1 MPLSFRRSYK
11 KRPGSEISRKES
23 QTPKAPT
30 AEVVRSSDE
39 FRAAR
44 YPLVIPI
51 GCGLAAGL
59 CLFAAFSQGL
69 IRWPRG
75 SIAAPPEN
83 GDLATTA
90 FETALVDKLSTAA
103 AMHPTDTAEP
113 TLAAIPPTA
122 TTQATPVA
130 ENPWAAA
137 VPGAGCIPA
146 DLPQTGRVVEV
157 VDGDTIK
164 VLLDSDARVHS
175 VHYLGAEAPAINGA
189 TAGIGLEAMRRNA
202 DLVYRRQAV
211 LVRDITDAD
220 VNGTLLRYV
229 MVDNVFVNQAMVA
242 EGLARTAFAEPDTAC
257 MLTLQSAEQQ
267 AGALGLGLWASSA
280 H

>member
-23 QTPKAPT
+23 PTPKAPT
-30 AEVVRSSDE
+30 ADVVRSSGK

-59 CLFAAFSQGL
+59 CLFGALSQGL

-75 SIAAPPEN
+75 SPAAPPEY
-83 GDLATTA
+83 GELATAA
-90 FETALVDKLSTAA
+90 FETALVDQLSTVA
-103 AMHPTDTAEP
+103 AMHETDTAEP
-113 TLAAIPPTA
+113 KVTPIPPAVA
-122 TTQATPVA
+122 TQVTSVE
-130 ENPWAAA
+130 ENPWAAE
-137 VPGAGCIPA
+137 VSGARCIPA

-164 VLLDSDARVHS
+164 VLLDADARVHS
-175 VHYLGAEAPAINGA
+175 VRYLGAEAPSINGA
-189 TAGIGLEAMRRNA
+189 TASIGLEAMRRNA
-202 DLVYRRQAV
+202 ELVYWRQAV
-211 LVRDITDAD
+211 LVRDITDSD

-229 MVDNVFVNQAMVA
+229 MVDDVFVNQAMIA
-242 EGLARTAFAEPDTAC
+242 EGLAKSAFAEPDTAC
-257 MLTLQSAEQQ
+257 RVTFQSAEQQ
-267 AGALGLGLWASSA
+267 ARALGLGLWASSA